1 VTAPTV
7 TAPTVT
13 VNPIRDFA
21 SVNIVGA
28 GPTGALLA
36 ILLQRRGLKVTLY
49 ESRRDPRGNSGE
61 SGRSINLAL
70 ADRGMHALKVAG
82 VSDDIA
88 AALVTM
94 RGRLVHEKNGVQSL
108 HLYGRRPDEVI
119 YSISRHRLNQALL
132 EVAARLPGVEMR
144 FEHRLEDADFGNATA
159 RIRDIRQDRLTS
171 VPMQPLLATD
181 GAGSVMR
188 RRMTALGIIEAQEA
202 DLDHGYKELSIP
214 SGPHGAY
221 RMAPDAL
228 HIWPRGDFMLIA
240 LPNADGSFTATL
252 FLPKRG
258 ALSFEAL
265 AAPPDIERFLRTE
278 FPDVYGLMP
287 NCVAEFQAHP
297 TGFLGTVYANRWSA
311 GGMTALIGDA
321 AHAIVPFHGQGMNCC
336 FEDCLEFAA
345 GVGRDATWQNVF
357 AEFFA
362 SRKPNT
368 DAIAAMALENYL
380 EMRERVVDP
389 RFRLQQTLA
398 LELERRHPQ
407 RFIPRYSMVM
417 FHHEISYRTAQLR
430 GDIQTRLLAE
440 LTAHAA
446 TLQDI
451 DYERA
456 SREIN
461 RELSPIGADVP
472 A

>member
-1 VTAPTV
+1 M
-7 TAPTVT
+7 
-13 VNPIRDFA
+13 RDFA
-21 SVNIVGA
+21 SVDIVGA

-49 ESRRDPRGNSGE
+49 EARKDPRDNAGE

-82 VSDDIA
+82 VSDDLA
-88 AALVTM
+88 GALVTM

-108 HLYGRRPDEVI
+108 QLYGRRPDEVI

-132 EVAARLPGVEMR
+132 DVAARLPGVETR
-144 FEHRLEDADFGNATA
+144 FEHRLEDADFENATA
-159 RIRDIRQDRLTS
+159 RIRDIRQDRLSS
-171 VPMQPLLATD
+171 VPMRPLLATD

-188 RRMTALGIIEAQEA
+188 RRMTALGVIETQEA
-202 DLDHGYKELSIP
+202 DLEHGYKELSIP
-214 SGPHGAY
+214 GGPNGAY
-221 RMAPDAL
+221 RMASDAL
-228 HIWPRGDFMLIA
+228 HIWPRGNFMLIA

-252 FLPKRG
+252 FLSKRG
-258 ALSFEAL
+258 TVSFEAL
-265 AAPPDIERFLRTE
+265 TSPPAIERFLRTE

-287 NCVAEFQAHP
+287 NCVAEFQANP

-311 GGMTALIGDA
+311 GGMTGLIGDA

-336 FEDCLEFAA
+336 FEDCLEFSAA
-345 GVGRDATWQNVF
+345 VARNTTWPDVF

-389 RFRLQQTLA
+389 RFRLQQSLA

-440 LTAHAA
+440 LTANAA

-451 DYERA
+451 DFERA

-461 RELSPIGADVP
+461 RSLSPIGVRSSVTKE
-472 A
+472 